1 MIIFIKNTSWCVFAV
16 FQHLS
21 PSISICLNICSF
33 LRVYIQPAHVCIS
46 SGSKWERNREME
58 GDGVQ
63 ERKMER
69 ERWPLVLSKREMS
82 RCGKATER
90 KTEITAAFN
99 EDLELQTEEYGAAI
113 CSRLLLCAR
122 SVLQSLYEE
131 PPSLHKRKVDYD
143 SYPLHR

>member
-1 MIIFIKNTSWCVFAV
+1 MGCK
-16 FQHLS
+16 
-21 PSISICLNICSF
+21 
-33 LRVYIQPAHVCIS
+33 
-46 SGSKWERNREME
+46 
-58 GDGVQ
+58 
-63 ERKMER
+63 R
-69 ERWPLVLSKREMS
+69 ERWKEKDGLWSFRREMS

-122 SVLQSLYEE
+122 SILQSLYEA
-131 PPSLHKRKVDYD
+131 PPSLHKHKIDYD

>member
-1 MIIFIKNTSWCVFAV
+1 M
-16 FQHLS
+16 
-21 PSISICLNICSF
+21 
-33 LRVYIQPAHVCIS
+33 
-46 SGSKWERNREME
+46 
-58 GDGVQ
+58 Q

-69 ERWPLVLSKREMS
+69 ERWPLVLLKREMS

-122 SVLQSLYEE
+122 SILQSLYEE

>member
-1 MIIFIKNTSWCVFAV
+1 M
-16 FQHLS
+16 
-21 PSISICLNICSF
+21 
-33 LRVYIQPAHVCIS
+33 
-46 SGSKWERNREME
+46 
-58 GDGVQ
+58 Q

-99 EDLELQTEEYGAAI
+99 EDLELQNEEYGAAV

-122 SVLQSLYEE
+122 SFLQSLYEV
-131 PPSLHKRKVDYD
+131 PPSLHKVNYD
-143 SYPLHR
+143 SYPLHRYVCISTV